1 MTNVQDVV
9 NVLKPVRIKE
19 QNQCFCIIR
28 PDLCLNC
35 NACDIARICPEDAI
49 DRLYIG
55 PEDDF
60 KGIYELEYGEN
71 DMNEYGA

>member
-1 MTNVQDVV
+1 
-9 NVLKPVRIKE
+9 L
-19 QNQCFCIIR
+19 IIR

-35 NACDIARICPEDAI
+35 NSCDIARICPEDAI

-60 KGIYELEYGEN
+60 KGIYELEYGQN